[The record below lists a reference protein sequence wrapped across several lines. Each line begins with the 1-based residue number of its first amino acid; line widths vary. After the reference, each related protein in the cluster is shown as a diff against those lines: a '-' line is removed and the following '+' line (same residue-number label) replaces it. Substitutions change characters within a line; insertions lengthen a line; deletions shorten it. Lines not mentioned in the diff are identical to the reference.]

1 MSQSPKTAGFLIS
14 VLVHAAVLGAILLFG
29 AIPAGGCRTRQPTL
43 EIPIGF
49 LVEEAPGVEPA
60 PQEPAPPEP
69 TPPEPTPP
77 EPEPE
82 PDVPAPPPPK
92 PEPEKKPDP
101 PPKKPTHVVKKSD
114 TIIKRE
120 KPTPTTRKPPQPPPG
135 KKLSADD
142 IRKMTSTPRVG
153 VPGGSPT
160 GSPNAQANE
169 DNLAIARIQTT
180 LYNAWVPPTYED
192 RGSRPVSLLF
202 EFRLDGSFNVSLS
215 ESSGSTVMDR
225 SILDAARGVRR
236 FSFLTHDFIRRYPS
250 IVIDFKLNSAP

>member
-1 MSQSPKTAGFLIS
+1 MSRPPKTAGFLVS
-14 VLVHAAVLGAILLFG
+14 VLVHAAVLGAILLSG

-60 PQEPAPPEP
+60 PQEP

-82 PDVPAPPPPK
+82 PDPKPEPDVPAPLPPK

-101 PPKKPTHVVKKSD
+101 PKKHEVKVNKD
-114 TIIKRE
+114 KIVKRE
-120 KPTPTTRKPPQPPPG
+120 KPTPTTRKPPQTPPG
-135 KKLSADD
+135 KRLSADE

-160 GSPNAQANE
+160 GSTTAQANE